1 MDTDLRL
8 AMTANIRKVFGEKP
22 SEFDPRKYL
31 GVARDS
37 VKDVVSYKIANV
49 FCSNNKA

>member
-1 MDTDLRL
+1 
-8 AMTANIRKVFGEKP
+8 MTANIRKVFGEKP

-31 GVARDS
+31 GAGRDA
-37 VKDVVSYKIANV
+37 VKEVVSFKIANV